1 MGKKQNKTENIEYI
15 VGAEKKI
22 QDIITDAEVMP
33 ILKGAVKAG
42 ASSAIITDAQ
52 NTNLWTCG
60 SHPEGSFF
68 TETLPVYL
76 EG

>member
-1 MGKKQNKTENIEYI
+1 MGKKQKKIENIEYI

-42 ASSAIITDAQ
+42 AFSAIITDAR
-52 NTNLWTCG
+52 NN
-60 SHPEGSFF
+60 
-68 TETLPVYL
+68 
-76 EG
+76 